1 MVLSLKGKPL
11 VRLRQGSPENPF
23 VTFPRS
29 QYADINVTCSI
40 SSSTASVGYRG
51 AAVTTSLP
59 KEDFAVSTRRRPDE
73 PRTVIARG
81 RLTAAGGE
89 LLYCAISTVCQEA
102 GNQLV
107 ADLSAVIEVE
117 PAGWSWLLPAFQECQ
132 AAGCQLLILPPAGAN
147 ASEADR
153 GIPSEADRGTPS
165 EADRATP
172 SEADQPVDRSE
183 PDSARLRC
191 YPDGPILVRG
201 DFDLVDRTGQ
211 CLPRTRSV
219 VALCRC
225 GGSAIKPFCDGS
237 HKNLAFTDG

>member
-1 MVLSLKGKPL
+1 M
-11 VRLRQGSPENPF
+11 
-23 VTFPRS
+23 T
-29 QYADINVTCSI
+29 TC
-40 SSSTASVGYRG
+40 
-51 AAVTTSLP
+51 LP
-59 KEDFAVSTRRRPDE
+59 NEDFAVSTRRGPDE

-89 LLYCAISTVCQEA
+89 LLYCAITTVCPEA

-107 ADLSAVIEVE
+107 ADLSAVVEVE

-132 AAGCQLLILPPAGAN
+132 AAGCQLLILPPAGPNAPAKLDLGKPSVSDLSILSESDLGRPSESDLGI
-147 ASEADR
+147 ASE
-153 GIPSEADRGTPS
+153 S
-165 EADRATP
+165 
-172 SEADQPVDRSE
+172 DQPTPPVDHSQ
-183 PDSARLRC
+183 PGSARLRC

-237 HKNLAFTDG
+237 HKSLAFTDG